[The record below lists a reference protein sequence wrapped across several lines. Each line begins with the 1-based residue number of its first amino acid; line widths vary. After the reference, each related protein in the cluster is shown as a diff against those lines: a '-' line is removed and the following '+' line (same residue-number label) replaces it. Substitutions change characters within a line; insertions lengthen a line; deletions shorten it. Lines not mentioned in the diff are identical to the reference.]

1 MFYREKGDFMLITFV
16 LPGLYLVQIHLQ
28 GYESA
33 LSFGNG
39 SNGVNQ
45 MYFPILIYPFGGL
58 GQ

>member
-1 MFYREKGDFMLITFV
+1 MLITFV